1 MHQADHHDATRAT
14 YSWKGCQDVSAV
26 ILEVR
31 FWPSDEDDASFE
43 THGHCSRASSFI
55 LFVYWQNYS
64 IIPNDTQ

>member
-31 FWPSDEDDASFE
+31 F
-43 THGHCSRASSFI
+43 
-55 LFVYWQNYS
+55 
-64 IIPNDTQ
+64 